1 MIDMQLDAAV
11 REPNFT
17 RENILLAHHLDLLP
31 LTSLGR
37 CWGYVNCCNCNDCL
51 EREHRTE
58 RIVAGEVPAVPS
70 VAQPWEPRTARKAA

>member
-1 MIDMQLDAAV
+1 MTMQLAANG

-17 RENILLAHHLDLLP
+17 RHDLLLAHHLDLLP
-31 LTSLGR
+31 LTQPER
-37 CWGYVNCCNCNDCL
+37 CWGYQHCCNCNDCL